1 MSTPHPH
8 SAADLALA
16 PILISIERNLAALR
30 TCADLEF
37 ALALDQNDDDRW
49 YHTPA
54 ERARRLRESAIR
66 NVDLHGWAVTP
77 TEDGYGLAVTHGHY
91 SVPIMLGKRLTDYVE
106 QGQAAARPSGAPG
119 R

>member
-1 MSTPHPH
+1 MSAPHPH

-16 PILISIERNLAALR
+16 PVLISIERNLAALR

-37 ALALDQNDDDRW
+37 ALALDLNDDDHW
-49 YHTPA
+49 YHTPQ
-54 ERARRLRESAIR
+54 ERAQRLRQSAIR
-66 NVDLHGWAVTP
+66 NVDLHGWTVTP
-77 TEDGYGLAVTHGHY
+77 TEDGYGLAVTHGEY
-91 SVPIMLGKRLTDYVE
+91 SVPVMLGKRLTGYVE